1 MRKAIG
7 HVKGNGKSTGKGN
20 QKGDYEGTLRAP
32 DHFQKLMVMAAY
44 GPDMS

>member
-7 HVKGNGKSTGKGN
+7 YVKGNGERN
-20 QKGDYEGTLRAP
+20 QKGDYKGTLRAP
-32 DHFQKLMVMAAY
+32 NRFQKLMVMAAY

>member
-7 HVKGNGKSTGKGN
+7 YVKGNGKSTGKRN
-20 QKGDYEGTLRAP
+20 RKGDYKGALRAP
-32 DHFQKLMVMAAY
+32 SHVQKLMVMAAY

>member
-7 HVKGNGKSTGKGN
+7 YVKGNGKSNGKRN
-20 QKGDYEGTLRAP
+20 QKEDYKGTLRAP
-32 DHFQKLMVMAAY
+32 NRFQKLMVIAAY